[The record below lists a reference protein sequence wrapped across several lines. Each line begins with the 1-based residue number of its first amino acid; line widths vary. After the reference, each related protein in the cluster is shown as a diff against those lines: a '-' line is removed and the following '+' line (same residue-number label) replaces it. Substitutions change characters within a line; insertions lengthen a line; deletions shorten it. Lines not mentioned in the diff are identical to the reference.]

1 MSRPRD
7 LSSASSAPRCTSAA
21 DKVAVAVVVANGG
34 TSWVYPRGVFP
45 AQSAPRAGG
54 RDWLY
59 PPSPPLSCSSVPP
72 VADAQGDSYTSSL
85 ATPELRR
92 NGRLAADRRDSG
104 KMAQCRKA
112 TFPPKLAKVFLSE
125 LESLLEDSFT
135 RQSNQVPLPTIAPH
149 SC

>member
-1 MSRPRD
+1 M
-7 LSSASSAPRCTSAA
+7 A
-21 DKVAVAVVVANGG
+21 VAVAVARWRHLVGVA
-34 TSWVYPRGVFP
+34 SWGF
-45 AQSAPRAGG
+45 SRAV
-54 RDWLY
+54 
-59 PPSPPLSCSSVPP
+59 SPQTRLSGLALPTRSPISCSSVPP

-112 TFPPKLAKVFLSE
+112 TFPPNLAKVFLSG

-135 RQSNQVPLPTIAPH
+135 H
-149 SC
+149 

>member
-7 LSSASSAPRCTSAA
+7 LSSTSLAPRCTSEAV
-21 DKVAVAVVVANGG
+21 KVAVAVAVA
-34 TSWVYPRGVFP
+34 PRGCFLVGFFP
-45 AQSAPRAGG
+45 RSQ
-54 RDWLY
+54 
-59 PPSPPLSCSSVPP
+59 PPELAVGTGFTHQAPPLSCSSVPP

-104 KMAQCRKA
+104 KMARCRKA
-112 TFPPKLAKVFLSE
+112 TFPPKLAKVFLTE

-135 RQSNQVPLPTIAPH
+135 H
-149 SC
+149 

>member
-1 MSRPRD
+1 MSRSWD
-7 LSSASSAPRCTSAA
+7 LGSASVAPRCSS
-21 DKVAVAVVVANGG
+21 VAVTVAVVVAVAQ
-34 TSWVYPRGVFP
+34 WWHHMGVSLWGFP

-59 PPSPPLSCSSVPP
+59 PPGPPLSCTSVPP

-104 KMAQCRKA
+104 KMARCRKA
-112 TFPPKLAKVFLSE
+112 TFPPKLAKVFLTE

-135 RQSNQVPLPTIAPH
+135 H
-149 SC
+149 